1 MNKRFSAVLADGS
14 FINVNATRMEIIENT
29 LLVWDG
35 DRLVAYIN
43 TNWLASAHMSDRR
56 EDKSGRG

>member
-56 EDKSGRG
+56 EDKNGRG

>member
-1 MNKRFSAVLADGS
+1 MNKRFTAVLADGS
-14 FINVNATRMEIIENT
+14 FINVDASRMEIIENT

-56 EDKSGRG
+56 EDKNGRG

>member
-1 MNKRFSAVLADGS
+1 MNKRFTAVLADGS
-14 FINVNATRMEIIENT
+14 FINVDASRMEIIENT

-35 DRLVAYIN
+35 DCLVAFVN

-56 EDKSGRG
+56 EDKNGRG

>member
-1 MNKRFSAVLADGS
+1 MNKRFTAVLADGS
-14 FINVNATRMEIIENT
+14 FINVDASRMEIIENT

-35 DRLVAYIN
+35 DRLVALVN

-56 EDKSGRG
+56 EGKNGRG

>member
-14 FINVNATRMEIIENT
+14 FINVNANRMEIIENT

-56 EDKSGRG
+56 EEKNGRG